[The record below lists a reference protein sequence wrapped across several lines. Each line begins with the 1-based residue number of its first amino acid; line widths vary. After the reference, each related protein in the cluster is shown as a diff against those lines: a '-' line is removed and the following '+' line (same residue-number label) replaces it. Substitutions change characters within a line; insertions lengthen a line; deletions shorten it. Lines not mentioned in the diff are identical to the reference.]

1 MLLILL
7 CILFLILISIN
18 LFKYREGGFFKR
30 AGSSIRSAGNSVNN
44 AVVKPA
50 ISGTVN
56 TALLINKAVIR
67 PAMTAITKY
76 NILGKICARI
86 NNATGDLVSVC

>member
-30 AGSSIRSAGNSVNN
+30 AGSSIRSA
-44 AVVKPA
+44 
-50 ISGTVN
+50 SGTVN
-56 TALLINKAVIR
+56 RFANNTTTLIGNSINNTFIR
-67 PAMTAITKY
+67 PAMSTIKKFA
-76 NILGKICARI
+76 ILGRI
-86 NNATGDLVSVC
+86 RAQINSVTGDLVRV